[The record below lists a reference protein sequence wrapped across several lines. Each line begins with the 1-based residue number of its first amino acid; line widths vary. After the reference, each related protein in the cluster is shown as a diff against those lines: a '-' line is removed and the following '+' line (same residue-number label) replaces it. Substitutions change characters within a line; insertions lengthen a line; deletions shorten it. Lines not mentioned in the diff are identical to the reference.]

1 MAIYHCSVKIISRSS
16 GRSSVG
22 AAAYRAG
29 DKLLN
34 ERDGVIHDYTKKK
47 GIVYNE
53 VMLPDNAPHAY
64 KNREILWNA
73 VEKIEKD
80 ITAQTAREIEVA
92 LPKELSKDEQINLLR
107 NYVRNSFTSVGMC
120 ADISLHDKK
129 DGNPHAHIMLTMR
142 PINEHGEWENKAEK
156 VYICKNARGLEK
168 TFTSTELKSQSPGEW
183 DKQLPYYKNGNPK
196 SRPIYLTK
204 SEAETDIRYK
214 DYQRIKGKNDPK
226 KTKEDKQNPKLAEW
240 NKVDSLEKWRTQ
252 WEEICNQELKKKDIA
267 ERIDHRTL
275 QAQGIDREPTIH
287 LGTSAHQMEK
297 RGKQSER
304 GKYNEEVRLRNMA
317 YDRDFSELENMLN
330 EMKKQQDLSRE
341 TVQNSSDIK
350 INNEIHDSKNNSGI
364 VDQITKLYDEKQQGQ
379 EQIKTVKPN
388 GSSDD
393 STEAAQL
400 VAGRLQSLR
409 NDYITLSLEASRANS
424 VITDLREQQKKI
436 ENHIESI
443 RASIMSI
450 QNMNS
455 RIVQL
460 QNERQSL
467 SVFKGNEKKQLN
479 EQIQNFVNAHEQAVK
494 AFRHDFDMEPSQAD
508 ESVKRLK
515 AQSQQLQDK
524 IMKNRQ
530 NAINENK
537 QMEDKLKRIEIQYKT
552 EMALAAIHSDSK
564 KIYDLFDSQMKRD
577 IPDDINEKM
586 EQAKAESRLNNISQD
601 DFKEIVQRIDF
612 NDAQK
617 IFEHLKAQGKNEKLS
632 RD

>member
-1 MAIYHCSVKIISRSS
+1 MAIYHCSVKIVSRSS

-34 ERDGVIHDYTKKK
+34 ERDGIIHDYTKKK

-53 VMLPDNAPHAY
+53 IMLPENAPDIY
-64 KNREILWNA
+64 KNREILWNS

-92 LPKELSKDEQINLLR
+92 LPKELSKDEQINLLK
-107 NYVRNSFTSVGMC
+107 NYVKDNFTSVGMC

-156 VYICKNARGLEK
+156 VYICKDSKGLEK
-168 TFTSTELKSQSPGEW
+168 AFTSTELKSQSPGEW

-196 SRPIYLTK
+196 SRPTYLTK
-204 SEAETDIRYK
+204 SEVETDIRYK
-214 DYQRIKGKNDPK
+214 DYQRVKGKNDPK
-226 KTKEDKQNPKLAEW
+226 KTKEDKQNPRLAEW
-240 NKVDSLEKWRTQ
+240 NKVESLEKWRSQ
-252 WEEICNQELKKKDIA
+252 WEEICNREFEKKSIS

-304 GKYNEEVRLRNMA
+304 GKHNEEVRLRNMA
-317 YDRDFSELENMLN
+317 YDKNLSELENMLN
-330 EMKKQQDLSRE
+330 EIKKQQDLSRGTE
-341 TVQNSSDIK
+341 RNSSDSEINNK
-350 INNEIHDSKNNSGI
+350 INDGKNNSGI
-364 VDQITKLYDEKQQGQ
+364 VNQITELYDEKQHEK
-379 EQIKTVKPN
+379 EQIKTTKPN

-400 VAGRLQSLR
+400 VAGRLQTLR
-409 NDYITLSLEASRANS
+409 NDYIDLSLEVSRAS
-424 VITDLREQQKKI
+424 SEITSLREKQKKI

-443 RASIMSI
+443 RESVKSI
-450 QNMNS
+450 QNMSS

-460 QNERQSL
+460 QDERQSL

-479 EQIQNFVNAHEQAVK
+479 EQIQNFVNAYEQAVK
-494 AFRHDFDMEPSQAD
+494 AFRHDFDMDSSQAD
-508 ESVKRLK
+508 ESIRRLK

-524 IMKNRQ
+524 ITKNRQ
-530 NAINENK
+530 NPINDSK

-552 EMALAAIHSDSK
+552 EIALAAIHSDSK
-564 KIYDLFDSQMKRD
+564 KIYEIFDSQLKRD
-577 IPDDINEKM
+577 MPDDLNEKM
-586 EQAKAESRLNNISQD
+586 EQAKAESRLNNISQAD
-601 DFKEIVQRIDF
+601 YKEIVQRIDF

-617 IFEHLKAQGKNEKLS
+617 ILEHLKAQGKNEMLS
-632 RD
+632 RE